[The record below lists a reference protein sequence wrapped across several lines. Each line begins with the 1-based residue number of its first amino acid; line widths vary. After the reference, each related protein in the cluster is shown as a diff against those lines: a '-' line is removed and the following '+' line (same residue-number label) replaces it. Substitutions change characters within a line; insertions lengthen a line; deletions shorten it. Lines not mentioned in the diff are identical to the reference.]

1 MARVR
6 HVTLNLETIPRLL
19 TEEEMT
25 KTKVTP
31 NRMEENRE
39 IEPPRYR

>member
-1 MARVR
+1 MARIR
-6 HVTLNLETIPRLL
+6 HVTLNLERIPRLL

-25 KTKVTP
+25 KTKATP

-39 IEPPRYR
+39 IEPPSYR